1 MSEHPAPPS
10 VSSTS
15 STSSTS
21 SASSAPPLSGPGAG
35 AIHDIGYRHYDGPR
49 LGAAYIRRSL
59 FVDTL
64 RGVYGFGR
72 STRSKIVPLLL
83 LGLMALPA
91 IAIGIVVGY
100 FGLGALP
107 LGYTGYVFSFQ
118 VAVTI
123 FVGAQ
128 SPVVMSRDLRFR
140 VAALYFS
147 RPLSRSQ
154 YVQAKYAGMAVAL
167 FVLMALPITL
177 LFIGALLAELPFGDQ
192 FPDYLR
198 AMGGAA
204 LHALVLAGIGLLVAA
219 MTPRRG
225 LGVAAVVGVLLVLS
239 GMQAAV
245 MGMAYAFGNDTFVAY
260 TGLISPYTLVD
271 GVVASVLGAE
281 SSIAMEPPGV
291 LGAVVF
297 SAVTVVLVVA
307 CYAGLLARYRKALS

>member
-1 MSEHPAPPS
+1 MSEPTAPPQN
-10 VSSTS
+10 
-15 STSSTS
+15 
-21 SASSAPPLSGPGAG
+21 AG

-59 FVDTL
+59 FLDTL

-72 STRSKIVPLLL
+72 SARSRIVPMLL

-91 IAIGIVVGY
+91 VAIGIVVGY
-100 FGLGALP
+100 FDLAALP
-107 LGYTGYVFSFQ
+107 LGYTGYVFAFQ

-147 RPLSRSQ
+147 RPLSRPQ
-154 YVQAKYAGMAVAL
+154 YVQAKYAGMSVAL
-167 FVLMALPITL
+167 FVLMGLPITL
-177 LFIGALLAELPFGDQ
+177 LFLGALLAKLPLGDQ
-192 FPDYLR
+192 WPDYLR
-198 AMGGAA
+198 AMAGAA
-204 LHALVLAGIGLLVAA
+204 LLALVLAGIGLLVAA

-245 MGMAYAFGNDTFVAY
+245 MGIAYEFGNDTFTGY

-271 GVVASVLGAE
+271 GVVASLLGAD
-281 SSIAMEPPGV
+281 SSIDQQPPGV

-297 SAVTVVLVVA
+297 TALVVLLVA
-307 CYAGLLARYRKALS
+307 GCYAGLVARYRKALS